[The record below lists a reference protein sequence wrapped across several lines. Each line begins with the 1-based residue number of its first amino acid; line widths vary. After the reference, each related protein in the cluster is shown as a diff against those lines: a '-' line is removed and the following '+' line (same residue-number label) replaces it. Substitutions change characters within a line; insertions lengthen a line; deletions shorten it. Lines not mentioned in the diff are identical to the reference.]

1 MLVVAV
7 ALGLSARLVR
17 QTESVM
23 AVTAVMVLLLQLQV
37 LRLPALAGVVV
48 AHILQLRGRLTV
60 V

>member
-37 LRLPALAGVVV
+37 LRLPALVVV
-48 AHILQLRGRLTV
+48 VELPQG
-60 V
+60 